1 MPLTN
6 KSSAYTLIKKKMF
19 IAFIKVLIAKENIK
33 NITHEHKTILK
44 FKDSILDEL
53 LRSFIPSKQL
63 HVEN

>member
-1 MPLTN
+1 
-6 KSSAYTLIKKKMF
+6 MF